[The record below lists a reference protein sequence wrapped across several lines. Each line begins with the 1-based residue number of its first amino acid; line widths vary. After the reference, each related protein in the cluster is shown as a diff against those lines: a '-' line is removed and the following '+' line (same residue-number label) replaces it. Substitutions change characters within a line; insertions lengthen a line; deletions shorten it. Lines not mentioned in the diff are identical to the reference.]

1 MSQTAKDKNIIV
13 LEDFSMEAPSTK
25 DFANILS
32 NLDQVNNKTL
42 LILADSNKNILLSSR
57 NLKKTK
63 VVNVSSLNTYDIMNA
78 NKLMFFESSI
88 KEIEKNY
95 KN

>member
-1 MSQTAKDKNIIV
+1 MKDGGI
-13 LEDFSMEAPSTK
+13 
-25 DFANILS
+25 
-32 NLDQVNNKTL
+32 
-42 LILADSNKNILLSSR
+42 LSSR

-78 NKLMFFESSI
+78 NKLMFVESSI